1 MAVSL
6 VPLSRHGVGYFLS
19 MGNRNWKLPPN
30 FAKKTIFLHLVTCF
44 LCGMYYIITSKLSRG
59 PNEYTRRNVAMN
71 DVLQQISNIGII
83 PVIAI
88 EDAEQAVPLARALVA
103 GGLPAAEVTF
113 RTAAGEEAIR
123 RIAKEV
129 PEMLV
134 GAGTVLTKEQA
145 DRALAAGAQF
155 IVSPGF
161 NPEVTR
167 YVIEKGALMM
177 PGTAT
182 PGEMEQAMSM
192 GLDVVKFFPAEQNGG
207 VAKLKALAGPYT
219 NLRWMPTGG
228 VNTKNMMDYLG
239 FDKIVAC
246 GGTWM
251 VKKDLINGQKWDE
264 ITAICKDA
272 VKTMLGFELR
282 HVGINCADEAEAE
295 RTAQMFSTVFGW
307 EYKPGNS
314 SVFSGTAVECMK
326 TPYLGERGHIAVG
339 TNNVDRAMYHLG
351 LHGITFDESTRKT
364 DAKGKTK
371 AIYLKDS
378 FCGFAVHLV
387 QK

>member
-1 MAVSL
+1 
-6 VPLSRHGVGYFLS
+6 
-19 MGNRNWKLPPN
+19 
-30 FAKKTIFLHLVTCF
+30 
-44 LCGMYYIITSKLSRG
+44 
-59 PNEYTRRNVAMN
+59 MN

-251 VKKDLINGQKWDE
+251 VKKDLINGQRWDE

>member
-1 MAVSL
+1 
-6 VPLSRHGVGYFLS
+6 
-19 MGNRNWKLPPN
+19 
-30 FAKKTIFLHLVTCF
+30 
-44 LCGMYYIITSKLSRG
+44 
-59 PNEYTRRNVAMN
+59 MN
-71 DVLQQISNIGII
+71 DVLQQIFNIGII

-88 EDAEQAVPLARALVA
+88 EDAAQAVPLAKALVA

-123 RIAKEV
+123 RIAAEV

-134 GAGTVLTKEQA
+134 GAGTVLTREQA
-145 DRALAAGAQF
+145 DRALAAGSQF

-161 NPEVTR
+161 NPEITR
-167 YVIEKGALMM
+167 YVIDKGALMM

-228 VNTKNMMDYLG
+228 VNTKNMMDYLS

-251 VKKDLINGQKWDE
+251 VKKDLINGEKWDE
-264 ITAICKDA
+264 ITAICKEA

-295 RTAQMFSTVFGW
+295 RTAQLFSAAFGW
-307 EYKPGNS
+307 DYKPGNS

-326 TPYLGERGHIAVG
+326 KPYLGERGHIAVG
-339 TNNVDRAMYHLG
+339 TNNVDRAVYHLG
-351 LHGITFDESTRKT
+351 RQGITFDESTRKT
-364 DAKGKTK
+364 DGKGKTK